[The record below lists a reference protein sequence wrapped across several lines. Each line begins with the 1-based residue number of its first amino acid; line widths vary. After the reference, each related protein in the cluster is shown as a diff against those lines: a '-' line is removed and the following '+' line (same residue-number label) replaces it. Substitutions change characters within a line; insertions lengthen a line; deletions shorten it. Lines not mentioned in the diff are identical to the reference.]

1 MAMIPNKY
9 EVPIFLYLMSFA
21 RLFYMSLDELRI
33 IVVVY
38 ISALAPILIMIG
50 LYRKDQLPR
59 SIIKIYLSTF
69 LVCALG
75 WELWFNYGLYAG
87 DPVDLRRSEILN
99 LYIPKNINWLM
110 NSLADAGTVSLGGI
124 LITGKILGL
133 GRAVFNRW
141 NLAAFIILLVWCIGQ
156 NILVEMFLY
165 FDQLSVGKDLSWA
178 PLAPTGPWL
187 NPVLFQFN
195 DRTITLHGQIP
206 WFLMTP
212 ILYKLTMYFQNQD

>member
-1 MAMIPNKY
+1 
-9 EVPIFLYLMSFA
+9 MSFA

-75 WELWFNYGLYAG
+75 WELWFTYGLYAG

-124 LITGKILGL
+124 LITGKILGV

-141 NLAAFIILLVWCIGQ
+141 NIAAFIILLAWCIGQ

-206 WFLMTP
+206 WLLMTP
-212 ILYKLTMYFQNQD
+212 ILFMITMYFGRKEIE

>member
-1 MAMIPNKY
+1 
-9 EVPIFLYLMSFA
+9 MSFA

-75 WELWFNYGLYAG
+75 WELWFTYGIYAG

-110 NSLADAGTVSLGGI
+110 NSLADAGTISLGGI

-141 NLAAFIILLVWCIGQ
+141 NLAAFIILLAWCIGQ

-206 WFLMTP
+206 WLLMTP
-212 ILYKLTMYFQNQD
+212 ILYMITMYFGRKEIE